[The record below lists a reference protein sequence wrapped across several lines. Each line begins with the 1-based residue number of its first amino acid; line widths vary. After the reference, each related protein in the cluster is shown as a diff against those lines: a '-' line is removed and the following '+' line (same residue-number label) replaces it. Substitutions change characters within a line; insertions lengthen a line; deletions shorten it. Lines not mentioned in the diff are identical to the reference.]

1 MLFSLFVVEIQN
13 LEEEMKMEV
22 RVRNM
27 NPVAVKRIDEIAKAK
42 GLSRDKFLQGQLETL
57 AFYRE
62 QQNRELYLQQLLEKN
77 IYAME
82 SCFEAVKEMNTF
94 LQIMTQ
100 DDEV

>member
-1 MLFSLFVVEIQN
+1 MDIKIRN
-13 LEEEMKMEV
+13 LS
-22 RVRNM
+22 
-27 NPVAVKRIDEIAKAK
+27 PVAIKRLDEIAKKKNISRQELLK
-42 GLSRDKFLQGQLETL
+42 GQIETL

-82 SCFEAVKEMNTF
+82 SCFKAVKEMNAF
-94 LQIMTQ
+94 LQMMTQ

>member
-1 MLFSLFVVEIQN
+1 MEI
-13 LEEEMKMEV
+13 

-82 SCFEAVKEMNTF
+82 SCFEAVKEMNAF
-94 LQIMTQ
+94 LKLMTE
-100 DDEV
+100 DEEA

>member
-1 MLFSLFVVEIQN
+1 MLFSLFVVEILN

-82 SCFEAVKEMNTF
+82 SCFEAVKEMNAF
-94 LQIMTQ
+94 LKLMTE
-100 DDEV
+100 DEEA

>member
-1 MLFSLFVVEIQN
+1 
-13 LEEEMKMEV
+13 MEV

-27 NPVAVKRIDEIAKAK
+27 NPVAVKRIDEIAKTK

-94 LQIMTQ
+94 LQMMTQ

>member
-1 MLFSLFVVEIQN
+1 
-13 LEEEMKMEV
+13 MEV

-42 GLSRDKFLQGQLETL
+42 GLSRDKFLRGQLETL
-57 AFYRE
+57 AFYQE

-82 SCFEAVKEMNTF
+82 SCFEAVKEMNAF
-94 LQIMTQ
+94 LQMMTK
-100 DDEV
+100 DDEA

>member
-1 MLFSLFVVEIQN
+1 MDIKIRN
-13 LEEEMKMEV
+13 LS
-22 RVRNM
+22 
-27 NPVAVKRIDEIAKAK
+27 PVAIKRLDEIAKKKNISRQEFLK
-42 GLSRDKFLQGQLETL
+42 GQIETL
-57 AFYRE
+57 AFYQE

-94 LQIMTQ
+94 LQMMTQ

>member
-1 MLFSLFVVEIQN
+1 MDIKIRN
-13 LEEEMKMEV
+13 LS
-22 RVRNM
+22 
-27 NPVAVKRIDEIAKAK
+27 PVAIKRLDEIAKKKNISRQEFLK
-42 GLSRDKFLQGQLETL
+42 GQIETM

-82 SCFEAVKEMNTF
+82 SCFEAVKEMNAF
-94 LQIMTQ
+94 LQMMTQ

>member
-1 MLFSLFVVEIQN
+1 MDIKIRN
-13 LEEEMKMEV
+13 LS
-22 RVRNM
+22 
-27 NPVAVKRIDEIAKAK
+27 PVAIKRLDEIAKKKNISRQEFLK
-42 GLSRDKFLQGQLETL
+42 GQIETL

-82 SCFEAVKEMNTF
+82 SCFEAVKEMNAF
-94 LQIMTQ
+94 LQMMTQ

>member
-1 MLFSLFVVEIQN
+1 MLFSLFVVEILN

-94 LQIMTQ
+94 LQMMTQ
-100 DDEV
+100 DDES

>member
-1 MLFSLFVVEIQN
+1 
-13 LEEEMKMEV
+13 MEV

-42 GLSRDKFLQGQLETL
+42 GLSRDKFLKGQLETL

-82 SCFEAVKEMNTF
+82 KCFEAVEKMNAF
-94 LQIMTQ
+94 LEVMTQ
-100 DDEV
+100 DDEL

>member
-1 MLFSLFVVEIQN
+1 
-13 LEEEMKMEV
+13 MEV

-42 GLSRDKFLQGQLETL
+42 GLSRDKFLRGQLETL
-57 AFYRE
+57 AFYQE

-82 SCFEAVKEMNTF
+82 SCFEAVKEMNAF
-94 LQIMTQ
+94 LKLMTE
-100 DDEV
+100 DEEA

>member
-1 MLFSLFVVEIQN
+1 MLFSLFVVEISN

-27 NPVAVKRIDEIAKAK
+27 NPIAVKRIDEIAKAK

-94 LQIMTQ
+94 LQMMTQ
-100 DDEV
+100 DDES